1 MSQNQLMPALPL
13 GGFNPDDSAS
23 SGLPMGG
30 GGLMASGLSD
40 NPDFSS
46 ALMPGHATSPTGRAI
61 RHLSGRQKAAIL
73 VQLLLAEGVDLKL
86 AKLPESMQNAISEE
100 MCEVR
105 LVDRDTLLAVV
116 SEFVETLEQ
125 VGLSFSGG
133 VGGALKALDGKLSPA
148 AATRLRQ
155 MARARGVADPWE
167 RIVSA
172 DTDTLLT
179 LLGPESPEVAA
190 VVVSKL
196 SVKQA
201 ADLLGKMP
209 GERARRVA
217 YAVSLTEGINLR
229 LVARIGNAL
238 ATQLDDRPPPAFESP
253 PAKRVGEILTNASTR
268 TREDLLTGFDQEDA
282 EFAEGVRKAIFTFA
296 NIHERL
302 KPRDV
307 GKVLRDVAQS
317 DLITAFAFATLQPA
331 GEEAKAV
338 EFLLSNMSQR
348 MASTLRDEV
357 EIRGKVRARDGEEA
371 MGTVVASIRNLIDL
385 GDIELRS
392 DEDD

>member
-1 MSQNQLMPALPL
+1 MSQNQLISALPL
-13 GGFNPDDSAS
+13 GDLLSEDTAPAP
-23 SGLPMGG
+23 GLPMAGLSASDLSAGG
-30 GGLMASGLSD
+30 GFGGERV
-40 NPDFSS
+40 PD
-46 ALMPGHATSPTGRAI
+46 HATSPTGRTI

-73 VQLLLAEGVDLKL
+73 VQLLLAEGTDLKL
-86 AKLPESMQNAISEE
+86 SKLPESMQNAISEE

-167 RIVSA
+167 RITSA
-172 DTDTLLT
+172 ENET
-179 LLGPESPEVAA
+179 LLGLLEPESPEVAA
-190 VVVSKL
+190 VVLSKL

-201 ADLLGKMP
+201 AELLGKMP

-217 YAVSLTEGINLR
+217 YAVSLTEGINPR

-238 ATQLDDRPPPAFESP
+238 ATQLDDRPPPAFEAPS
-253 PAKRVGEILTNASTR
+253 AKRVGAILTNASTR
-268 TREDLLTGFDQEDA
+268 IREDLLTGLDQQDSG
-282 EFAEGVRKAIFTFA
+282 FAEGVRKAIFTFA

-307 GKVLRDVAQS
+307 GKVLRDVAQT
-317 DLITAFAFATLQPA
+317 DLITAFAFAGQQT
-331 GEEAKAV
+331 GSDEAKSV
-338 EFLLSNMSQR
+338 DFLLANMSQR
-348 MASTLRDEV
+348 MAGTLRDEV
-357 EIRGKVRARDGEEA
+357 DIRGKVRARDGEEA
-371 MGTVVASIRNLIDL
+371 MSIVVDSIRNLMEL

-392 DEDD
+392 DEEE

>member
-1 MSQNQLMPALPL
+1 MSHNQLMSALPL
-13 GGFNPDDSAS
+13 GDVLPDTGSAPS
-23 SGLPMGG
+23 LPLASGRYDDT
-30 GGLMASGLSD
+30 GLSD
-40 NPDFSS
+40 NLAP
-46 ALMPGHATSPTGRAI
+46 AHATSPTGRSI

-86 AKLPESMQNAISEE
+86 SKLPESMQNAISEE

-105 LVDRDTLLAVV
+105 LVDRDTLIAVV

-125 VGLSFSGG
+125 IGLSFSGG
-133 VGGALKALDGKLSPA
+133 VAGALKALDGKLSPA

-167 RIVSA
+167 RIISA
-172 DTDTLLT
+172 ENDTLLG
-179 LLGPESPEVAA
+179 LLEPESPEVAA
-190 VVVSKL
+190 VVLSKL
-196 SVKQA
+196 SVRQA
-201 ADLLGKMP
+201 AELLGKMP

-217 YAVSLTEGINLR
+217 YSISLTERINPR

-238 ATQLDDRPPPAFESP
+238 ATQLDNRPPPAFEAP
-253 PAKRVGEILTNASTR
+253 PAKRVGAILTNATTR
-268 TREDLLTGFDQEDA
+268 IREDLLTGLDQQDTD
-282 EFAEGVRKAIFTFA
+282 FADGVRKAIFTFA

-317 DLITAFAFATLQPA
+317 ELITAFAYASRQSA
-331 GEEAKAV
+331 SDEAKSV
-338 EFLLSNMSQR
+338 DFLLCNMSQR
-348 MASTLRDEV
+348 MAATLRDEV

-371 MGTVVASIRNLIDL
+371 MSMVVASIRNLIEL
-385 GDIELRS
+385 GDVELRS
-392 DEDD
+392 DEEE

>member
-1 MSQNQLMPALPL
+1 MSRNQLMTALPL
-13 GGFNPDDSAS
+13 GSFQPESDAAP
-23 SGLPMGG
+23 GLPMAGG
-30 GGLMASGLSD
+30 GFASAGLPDSGVFGGEL
-40 NPDFSS
+40 P
-46 ALMPGHATSPTGRAI
+46 PGHATSPTGRAI

-73 VQLLLAEGVDLKL
+73 VQLLLAEGADLKL
-86 AKLPESMQNAISEE
+86 SKLPESMQNAISEE

-105 LVDRDTLLAVV
+105 LVDRDTLIAVV

-167 RIVSA
+167 RILSA
-172 DTDTLLT
+172 DNDTLLG
-179 LLGPESPEVAA
+179 LLEPESPEVAA
-190 VVVSKL
+190 VVLSKL
-196 SVKQA
+196 PVRQA
-201 ADLLGKMP
+201 AELLGRMP

-238 ATQLDDRPPPAFESP
+238 ATQLDDRPPPAFEAPS
-253 PAKRVGEILTNASTR
+253 AKRVGAILTNATTR
-268 TREDLLTGFDQEDA
+268 IREDLLTGLDQQDSD
-282 EFAEGVRKAIFTFA
+282 FAEGVRKAIFTFA
-296 NIHERL
+296 NIFERL

-317 DLITAFAFATLQPA
+317 DLITAFAFAGQQS
-331 GEEAKAV
+331 GSDEAKSV

-348 MASTLRDEV
+348 MAATLRDEV
-357 EIRGKVRARDGEEA
+357 EIRGKVRAKDGEEA
-371 MGTVVASIRNLIDL
+371 MGIVVGSIRNLIEL

-392 DEDD
+392 DEED